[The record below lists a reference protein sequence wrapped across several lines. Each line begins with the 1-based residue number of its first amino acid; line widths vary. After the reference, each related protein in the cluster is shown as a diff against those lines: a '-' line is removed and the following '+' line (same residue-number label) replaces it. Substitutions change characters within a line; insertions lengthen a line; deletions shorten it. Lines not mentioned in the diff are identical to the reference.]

1 MKNRTLLIPVIAI
14 FALTLFFLFG
24 TGMNKSNSGNTGT
37 TDCFS
42 PFSASVGVT
51 ESNRDRTHTFNL
63 FFDGERTLLDG
74 YFSID
79 HERYPGKILF
89 DGTNSYLFRPEPN
102 QSVVYS
108 NENQVIY
115 GFLPVNVVMNDDY
128 DSSINI
134 TVSKKDKTGF
144 PIEYEVEYWQGEEKQ
159 RSVVSYS
166 KIVRSN
172 DAINEIDFTLPLDT
186 KYISMGEYIKV

>member
-1 MKNRTLLIPVIAI
+1 VIAI
-14 FALTLFFLFG
+14 FALTLFILSG
-24 TGMNKSNSGNTGT
+24 TGMNKNNSGNTGT

-42 PFSASVGVT
+42 PFSAYVEVT

-63 FFDGERTLLDG
+63 FFDGERTLMDG

-79 HERYPGKILF
+79 YERYPGKILF

-128 DSSINI
+128 DSGINI

-144 PIEYEVEYWQGEEKQ
+144 PIEYEVEYWQGNQKQ
-159 RSVVSYS
+159 RSIVSYS

-172 DAINEIDFTLPLDT
+172 YAINEIDFSLPLDT
-186 KYISMGEYIKV
+186 KYISIGEYIKV

>member
-1 MKNRTLLIPVIAI
+1 MKNRTLLVPVIAI
-14 FALTLFFLFG
+14 FALTLFILSG

-37 TDCFS
+37 TDCFT
-42 PFSASVGVT
+42 PFSASVGVA
-51 ESNRDRTHTFNL
+51 ESNRDRTHTFDL
-63 FFDGERTLLDG
+63 FFDGEKTLLDG

-79 HERYPGKILF
+79 HERYPGKMLF

-115 GFLPVNVVMNDDY
+115 GFLPVNAVINDDY
-128 DSSINI
+128 DSCTNT
-134 TVSKKDKTGF
+134 TVLKKDETGF
-144 PIEYEVEYWQGEEKQ
+144 PVEYEVEYWQGDEKQ

-172 DAINEIDFTLPLDT
+172 YAINEIDFTLPPDT
-186 KYISMGEYIKV
+186 KYISIEEYIKV

>member
-1 MKNRTLLIPVIAI
+1 MKNRPLLIPVIAI
-14 FALTLFFLFG
+14 FALTLFILFG

-42 PFSASVGVT
+42 PFSASVEVT

-63 FFDGERTLLDG
+63 FSDGERTLLDG

-115 GFLPVNVVMNDDY
+115 GFLPANVVMNDDY
-128 DSSINI
+128 DSGINI
-134 TVSKKDKTGF
+134 TVSKKDGTGF
-144 PIEYEVEYWQGEEKQ
+144 PIEYEVEYWLGGEKQ
-159 RSVVSYS
+159 QSVVSYS

-172 DAINEIDFTLPLDT
+172 YAINEVDFTLPLDT
-186 KYISMGEYIKV
+186 ENIPMEEYIKI

>member
-14 FALTLFFLFG
+14 FALTLFILFG

-42 PFSASVGVT
+42 PLSDSVEVKD
-51 ESNRDRTHTFNL
+51 SNRDRTHTFNL
-63 FFDGERTLLDG
+63 FSDGERTLLDG

-79 HERYPGKILF
+79 HERYPGKMLF

-102 QSVVYS
+102 QSVIYS

-115 GFLPVNVVMNDDY
+115 GFLPVNAAINDDY
-128 DSSINI
+128 DSGINI
-134 TVSKKDKTGF
+134 TVSKNDETGF
-144 PIEYEVEYWQGEEKQ
+144 PIEYEVEYWQGNEKQ

-172 DAINEIDFTLPLDT
+172 YAVNEIDFTLPLDT
-186 KYISMGEYIKV
+186 KYISMDEYIKV